1 MNINISN
8 TTMLST
14 GNEEKDNPLDEY
26 SKFNGQQSSSGLFK
40 RKRKRKSRVHC
51 YNQGDLHS

>member
-1 MNINISN
+1 
-8 TTMLST
+8 MLST